1 MRCAIS
7 RVAFAIR
14 QLRAYS
20 LDLAAPLPL
29 MSACSDAQYLPN
41 TLFFTPGLEVEYRG
55 VKAKL
60 YGSSQCAQDGL
71 AGRSCLI
78 FPPHSPNSVASLVTP
93 HGVESI
99 DVIARVNPE
108 NPVVYEILDS
118 RCHLLLET
126 TGRHD
131 ENENISL
138 CGD

>member
-20 LDLAAPLPL
+20 LALAAPLPL
-29 MSACSDAQYLPN
+29 MSACSDAQYLPD

-71 AGRSCLI
+71 ADRSCLI
-78 FPPHSPNSVASLVTP
+78 SPPHSPNSVASLVTP

>member
-7 RVAFAIR
+7 RMAFAIR

-20 LDLAAPLPL
+20 LALAAPLPL
-29 MSACSDAQYLPN
+29 MSACSDVQYLPD
-41 TLFFTPGLEVEYRG
+41 TLFFQPGLDVEYRG

-71 AGRSCLI
+71 TGHSCLI
-78 FPPHSPNSVASLVTP
+78 FPPHLPNSVASLVTP

-118 RCHLLLET
+118 RCHLLLEP

-131 ENENISL
+131 ENANISL

>member
-20 LDLAAPLPL
+20 LALAAPLPL
-29 MSACSDAQYLPN
+29 MSACSDAQYLPD

-78 FPPHSPNSVASLVTP
+78 SSPHSPNSVASLVTP

>member
-20 LDLAAPLPL
+20 LALAAPLPL
-29 MSACSDAQYLPN
+29 MSACSDAQYLPD
-41 TLFFTPGLEVEYRG
+41 TLFFTPGLEMEYRG

-78 FPPHSPNSVASLVTP
+78 SPPHSPNSVASLVTP

-118 RCHLLLET
+118 RRHLLLET

>member
-20 LDLAAPLPL
+20 LALAAPLPL
-29 MSACSDAQYLPN
+29 MSACSDAQYLPD
-41 TLFFTPGLEVEYRG
+41 TLFFTPGLEMEYRG

-60 YGSSQCAQDGL
+60 YGSSQRAQDGL

-78 FPPHSPNSVASLVTP
+78 SPPHSPNSVASLVTP

-118 RCHLLLET
+118 RRHLLLET